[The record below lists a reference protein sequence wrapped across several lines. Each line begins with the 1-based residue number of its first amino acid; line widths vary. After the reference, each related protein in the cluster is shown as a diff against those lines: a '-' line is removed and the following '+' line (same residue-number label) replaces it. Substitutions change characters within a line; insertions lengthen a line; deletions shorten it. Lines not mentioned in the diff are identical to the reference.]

1 MKVRRIS
8 RLLFVAILLWT
19 YSDTSVYAT
28 TEELKR
34 WIIANK
40 HKFPRE
46 IRDSITNASGAEI
59 TAALLRMLGF
69 KPIHSKAPLAAILP
83 EAFTKVDSLP
93 AMIGKGDR
101 IGQIRV
107 GEKESRATV
116 CPFDSTPL
124 LLMGEYSYCKPT
136 SPEDCPAGYVCDQS
150 FELGRSICCKEGDRL
165 FKSLPTFKE
174 RNNLTV
180 PSNLVGWKNI
190 VPPKS
195 TQEMIILGSKFTTNP
210 PWNPFKPRP
219 TVIPIK
225 PGIEP
230 FTGVPIRKFTI
241 GGTATLLPY
250 TPKGG
255 KVNIMTTTMATIT
268 PAKPNEWDKLWSTT
282 RSPIKTVDVSVIQTG
297 SRNNMMEDQTE
308 VVGAIT
314 LIKDGGT
321 NVLVDTGA
329 ASETE
334 NLLRGLADHDVS
346 LDDIQVVVVTHAH
359 PGHVGNLNFFG
370 QKPILFH
377 SKEFIGH
384 HVTNTELFERPYR
397 KLTPNIEVWKTPGH
411 TQHDLSVLVHNV
423 PNYGTMAIV
432 GDLIPAEVM
441 LSEKRDPA
449 LEEGVWDSTIKRQN
463 ANLIIC
469 MADWVVPGHGA
480 PFRVLAEYRQRA
492 GCGTVAST
500 RRKR

>member
-1 MKVRRIS
+1 MTDITVN
-8 RLLFVAILLWT
+8 
-19 YSDTSVYAT
+19 AT

-34 WIIANK
+34 WIIQNK

-69 KPIHSKAPLAAILP
+69 KPIHAKAPLAAILP
-83 EAFTKVDSLP
+83 EAFTKVDNLP
-93 AMIGKGDR
+93 AMIGKGDKA
-101 IGQIRV
+101 IAQLRV
-107 GEKESRATV
+107 GDKNGRASV
-116 CPFDSTPL
+116 CPFDSSPL
-124 LLMGEYSYCKPT
+124 LVMGEYSYCKPT
-136 SPEDCPAGYVCDQS
+136 SPEDCPTGYVCDQS

-165 FKSLPTFKE
+165 LKTLSTIRE
-174 RNNLTV
+174 RNNFTLTQT
-180 PSNLVGWKNI
+180 STGWKSI

-195 TQEMIILGSKFTTNP
+195 TQEMIVIGSKFTTNP
-210 PWNPFKPRP
+210 PWNPFKSLS
-219 TVIPIK
+219 TVIPVK
-225 PGIEP
+225 RPLES
-230 FTGVPIRKFTI
+230 FTTVPIRKFTV

-250 TPKGG
+250 TIKGSKG
-255 KVNIMTTTMATIT
+255 FTAAPSTTF
-268 PAKPNEWDKLWSTT
+268 KPNEWDKLWSTT
-282 RSPIKTVDVSVIQTG
+282 QSPVKSVDVAVIQTG
-297 SRNNMMEDQTE
+297 SRNDMKEDQTE

-314 LIKDGGT
+314 LIKDNGM

-334 NLLRGLADHDVS
+334 NLLRGLAEHDVS
-346 LDDIQVVVVTHAH
+346 LDDIHVVVVTHAH

-441 LSEKRDPA
+441 LSQKKDPIV
-449 LEEGVWDSTIKRQN
+449 EEGVWDTTIKRQN

-492 GCGTVAST
+492 GCGMAK
-500 RRKR
+500 RKR